1 MELFRVSQSHDTDQ
15 SKCKGCLIFTST
27 LSLQRGFLA
36 LRARLYF
43 WSLPVHF
50 WSAWVQFNFYLLAQM
65 LLFQSC
71 MGGTLDHSGFIVVYK
86 QDIRIS
92 YFHHG
97 MTSHRILEWSIGPP
111 RSRRSFPKTSREDIH
126 EASGWQVNVSR
137 ESVAPQE
144 MFVLTSRL
152 VSLWSQMT
160 KFHRWLFIVGGTSE
174 VTFKQVF
181 AKYRP
186 PSNRVSQ
193 AIGIT

>member
-1 MELFRVSQSHDTDQ
+1 
-15 SKCKGCLIFTST
+15 
-27 LSLQRGFLA
+27 
-36 LRARLYF
+36 
-43 WSLPVHF
+43 
-50 WSAWVQFNFYLLAQM
+50 M

-97 MTSHRILEWSIGPP
+97 MTSHRILEWSIGPS
-111 RSRRSFPKTSREDIH
+111 RSRRSFPKSSREDIH
-126 EASGWQVNVSR
+126 AASGRQVNASR

-144 MFVLTSRL
+144 MFVLTKQIGIFMISNDQIP
-152 VSLWSQMT
+152 QMVV
-160 KFHRWLFIVGGTSE
+160 HSGQIPSE
-174 VTFKQVF
+174 VTFKQLF

-186 PSNRVSQ
+186 PSSRVSQ